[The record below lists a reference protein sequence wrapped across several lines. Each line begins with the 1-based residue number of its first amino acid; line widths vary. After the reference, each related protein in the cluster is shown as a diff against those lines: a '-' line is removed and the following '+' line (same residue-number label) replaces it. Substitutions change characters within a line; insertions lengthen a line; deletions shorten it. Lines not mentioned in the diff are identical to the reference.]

1 MEILCTR
8 PDCPSPRNFFDDL
21 NDPSKLKIVQQ
32 RHCTGCGM
40 PLILVNRYIV
50 VRLLGKGGFGSAFL
64 ARDRYT
70 PTMRWCV
77 VKQFQPA
84 DNLPA
89 EELAMAQTLFERE
102 AVVLEQ
108 LGNKHQQIPQL
119 YAFFPLIVPSQD
131 GIKEEQFFYLVQEF
145 IDGQDL
151 EAELATK
158 GKFAESEVR
167 QVLVEVLKILHFVH
181 QNGSIHRDI
190 KPSNIMRS
198 CEGTFYL
205 LDFGAVKQVTTQT
218 RNSNTDQ
225 STGIYSLGF
234 APPEQMAGAKVYSST
249 DLYALAATCINL
261 LTAKPAKELYDSYN
275 HRWDWKKHAPGI
287 SEVLM
292 SVLDRMLLAT
302 PSERFQ
308 SAAEVL
314 NTLNATTYIPY
325 TVSSDNSLLKS
336 AKLPKSSSQMYSTHN
351 SRSRIGKKFSLAE
364 IITSA
369 AFTGFEG
376 ALLCLAFINSLSFSG
391 IGLGLWGMIVGG
403 LIYAQVRRWIK
414 KFDFA
419 IIAGIT
425 FAIILLLP
433 ILRGN
438 LDIIDILVIAIMSA
452 AAAIAA
458 TAIFRLIYQLLSRI
472 LYY

>member
-8 PDCPSPRNFFDDL
+8 PNCPSPRNFFDELD
-21 NDPSKLKIVQQ
+21 DPSKLKIVQQ

-50 VRLLGKGGFGSAFL
+50 VRLLGKGGFGTAFL

-84 DNLPA
+84 DNLPP
-89 EELAMAQTLFERE
+89 EELAIAQTLFERE
-102 AVVLEQ
+102 ALVLEQ
-108 LGNKHQQIPQL
+108 LGHKHRQIPDL
-119 YAFFPLIVPSQD
+119 YAFFPLIVPNQD
-131 GIKEEQFFYLVQEF
+131 GTKEEQYFYLVQEF

-151 EAELATK
+151 EAELASK
-158 GKFAESEVR
+158 GKLSESESR

-181 QNGSIHRDI
+181 QNNSIHRDI
-190 KPSNIMRS
+190 KPSNIIRS
-198 CEGTFYL
+198 CEGIFYL
-205 LDFGAVKQVTTQT
+205 LDFGAVKQVTTQA
-218 RNSNTDQ
+218 RNSQMNK

-234 APPEQMAGAKVYSST
+234 APPEQMAGAQIYPST
-249 DLYALAATCINL
+249 DLYGLAATCVNL
-261 LTAKPAKELYDSYN
+261 LTGKPAKELYDSYN
-275 HRWDWKKHAPGI
+275 HRWDWTKYAPGI
-287 SEVLM
+287 SDSLI
-292 SVLDRMLLAT
+292 SILNRMLLAT

-314 NTLNATTYIPY
+314 NSLNATTYMPY
-325 TVSSDNSLLKS
+325 TVSSNSALGS
-336 AKLPKSSSQMYSTHN
+336 ATLSKASHQQSFVRANNTKTK
-351 SRSRIGKKFSLAE
+351 GKFSLVE

-376 ALLCLAFINSLSFSG
+376 ALLYIAISSLSFTG
-391 IGLGLWGMIVGG
+391 ISLGLWGILLGG

-414 KFDFA
+414 KFDLA
-419 IIAGIT
+419 IIAVIT
-425 FAIILLLP
+425 IVTILCVP
-433 ILRGN
+433 ILQGG
-438 LDIIDILVIAIMSA
+438 LEIIVIFVIAIMSA